1 VLKTEREKRTMAQ
14 VEYRAYAFGSIKI
27 IPDSDSVP
35 FVAKIHKAKTR
46 KNKNY
51 YVLRATLPKEVA
63 EKVGAKEGD
72 YLFFRAKKAQW
83 YHMLDWEAMDNTWKL
98 LPDDFKNRIIMDG
111 LHFQRIPN
119 LQYSLGAT
127 NVAPSLE
134 QALNMQ
140 RNQIGESPWK

>member
-1 VLKTEREKRTMAQ
+1 MAL
-14 VEYRAYAFGSIKI
+14 VAYEAYAFRTIKI

-46 KNKNY
+46 KNRNY
-51 YVLRATLPKEVA
+51 YVLRTTLPKEVA
-63 EKVGAKEGD
+63 EKIGAKEGD

-83 YHMLDWEAMDNTWKL
+83 FHMLDWETMDNTWKL

-111 LHFQRIPN
+111 LHIQRMPN
-119 LQYSLGAT
+119 WQGSLGAT

-134 QALNMQ
+134 QTLSMQ